1 MVIRTLVVI
10 GVGMIMGDG
19 VLTPAV
25 SVVSAVEGLSQ
36 ASPVFQKGDRAPSGL
51 PSCFKNVYMLVTVC
65 CWHHWQLQFF

>member
-1 MVIRTLVVI
+1 MPGLQNRRLQVVIRTLVVI

-36 ASPVFQKGDRAPSGL
+36 ASPVFQKGDRARPG
-51 PSCFKNVYMLVTVC
+51 PFVLVLGVLGRC
-65 CWHHWQLQFF
+65 